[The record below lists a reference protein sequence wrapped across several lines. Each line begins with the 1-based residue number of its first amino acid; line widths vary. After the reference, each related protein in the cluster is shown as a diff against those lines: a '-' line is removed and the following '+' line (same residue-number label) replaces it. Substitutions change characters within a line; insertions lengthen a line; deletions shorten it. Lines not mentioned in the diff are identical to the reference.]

1 MKALRNNFA
10 GEGNATRKIS
20 KAEGIRDYLCYKNE
34 RSTEFELYLAKGQK
48 MSNIFEEEGDQMDED
63 TKIRFLF

>member
-20 KAEGIRDYLCYKNE
+20 KAEGIRDYLGYKNE
-34 RSTEFELYLAKGQK
+34 RSTEFELYLAK
-48 MSNIFEEEGDQMDED
+48 
-63 TKIRFLF
+63 